1 MKKRIKDTPVSP
13 ETYRSEFAN
22 TYRRAIEFYL
32 GTPKEESV
40 YVEDPELEREL
51 MRLFLDCESKIIY
64 FLGKEGIGKTTF
76 LKNVFGLSDNAVVF
90 DEAKDIACI
99 SMSFRGV
106 LLEKDA
112 NEYFMCMYRFRRKI
126 WI

>member
-22 TYRRAIEFYL
+22 IYRRAIEFYL

-90 DEAKDIACI
+90 DEAKGKGETYYGKNHHARLQRTYGAGDQRH
-99 SMSFRGV
+99 RG
-106 LLEKDA
+106 ERSG
-112 NEYFMCMYRFRRKI
+112 C
-126 WI
+126 

>member
-99 SMSFRGV
+99 SMSFGG
-106 LLEKDA
+106 
-112 NEYFMCMYRFRRKI
+112 YC
-126 WI
+126 